1 MQNSFYHCFLDENDQ
16 ITLFIGG
23 GGKSALI
30 TRLLYDCKS
39 LAKTVVVSSLFPFR
53 VPIEARTLINE
64 NVHIIIERLPDE
76 IKQNKVVYLGKSIH
90 KDVIE
95 GFNNREIK
103 KITDNLPT
111 SHLFLEAD
119 ITKGRSISGYNKV
132 SKSFP
137 YPVHRC
143 INVIGADA
151 FNQQKNTS
159 WLSSIDSFWKSKKIL
174 SPVYIS
180 EWYKNHPALAKL
192 AKKSSAFT
200 YFINKV
206 ENIFVENLAIAL
218 AKSFKLAGVERVII
232 GSIFNSTFHV
242 IK

>member
-30 TRLLYDCKS
+30 NRLLYDCKS
-39 LAKTVVVSSLFPFR
+39 LNKTVVVSSLFPAR
-53 VPIEARTLINE
+53 VPIEARTLISDD
-64 NVHIIIERLPDE
+64 VHLIIERLPDE

-111 SHLFLEAD
+111 SHFFLEAD
-119 ITKGRSISGYNKV
+119 ITKGKSISGYNKV
-132 SKSFP
+132 PKSFP

-151 FNQQKNTS
+151 FNQKKNTS
-159 WLSSIDSFWKSKKIL
+159 WLFSIDSFWKSKKIL

-180 EWYKNHPALAKL
+180 QWY
-192 AKKSSAFT
+192 
-200 YFINKV
+200 
-206 ENIFVENLAIAL
+206 
-218 AKSFKLAGVERVII
+218 RII
-232 GSIFNSTFHV
+232 LL
-242 IK
+242 